1 MKAILN
7 IIMKL
12 SFGFYAVLALA
23 TSALAQTTNSQQQF
37 APPPPLVPSAQPL
50 QVVRPA
56 TTSPIAVPVH
66 PAQQTPPQAVG
77 PLPDSVI
84 AWDSVSKEF
93 VAKAGEAEGH
103 FAFNFTNVSPEIVTV
118 NAAPGSCGCTVA
130 KLPPLPWKVAPGE
143 TGQIPVVMN
152 LAGKS
157 GALIKTVTL
166 MTDKGNRMLTVKSII
181 EPPQPVALPRGGQQ
195 QLTMGADRSK
205 NQDIAKADRQAV
217 FKGDCARCHVEPA
230 KGKMG
235 RELYAAACGVCHEAE
250 HRATMVTDLHNL
262 KSPPNAEYWKSFVV
276 NGKPGTLMP
285 AFSQTQGGPLT
296 DEQIAS
302 LVDYLVNDF
311 PKTPAAHAS
320 APSAPVK

>member
-1 MKAILN
+1 MIT

-12 SFGFYAVLALA
+12 SFGFYAILALL
-23 TSALAQTTNSQQQF
+23 TTALAQPTNSQQQF
-37 APPPPLVPSAQPL
+37 APPPPLVPPVSPTQR
-50 QVVRPA
+50 VSPA
-56 TTSPIAVPVH
+56 ITPPIGVPIR
-66 PAQQTPPQAVG
+66 PAQQTPPQAIG
-77 PLPDSVI
+77 PLPDNVL
-84 AWDSVSKEF
+84 AWDSISKEF
-93 VAKAGEAEGH
+93 VARAGEAEGH
-103 FAFNFTNVSPEIVTV
+103 FAFNFTNVSPDIVTV

-143 TGQIPVVMN
+143 TGQIPVIMN

-157 GALIKTVTL
+157 GALVKTVTL
-166 MTDKGNRMLTVKSII
+166 MTDKGNKMLMVKSII
-181 EPPQPVALPRGGQQ
+181 ESPQPVTPPARGGQQ
-195 QLTMGADRSK
+195 SVTMGADRSK

-262 KSPPNAEYWKSFVV
+262 KTPPTAEYWKFFTA

-285 AFSQTQGGPLT
+285 AFSQAQGGPLT
-296 DEQIAS
+296 DAQIAS

-311 PKTPAAHAS
+311 PKTPASHAS